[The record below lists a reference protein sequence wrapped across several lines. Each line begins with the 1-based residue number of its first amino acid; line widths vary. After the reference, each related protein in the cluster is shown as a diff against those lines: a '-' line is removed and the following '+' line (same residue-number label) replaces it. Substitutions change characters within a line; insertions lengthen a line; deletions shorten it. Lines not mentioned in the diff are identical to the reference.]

1 MDHEEYNRTGAAT
14 PVMLGI
20 ANNVFHVCIV
30 VFGLSTAYLLY
41 GVFFG
46 LGDFASWDRARQITM
61 MGNINSFNFEVGMR
75 CFLLSKTFTLVS
87 KALINRCLLMV
98 ETNKIGTSV
107 NGWICSRI
115 CTSKSRVLLVSFST
129 KSHLFTNI
137 TIPFRFFSANQK
149 IL

>member
-61 MGNINSFNFEVGMR
+61 IGNINLAGNAMLAAAVVG
-75 CFLLSKTFTLVS
+75 S
-87 KALINRCLLMV
+87 
-98 ETNKIGTSV
+98 
-107 NGWICSRI
+107 ICSL
-115 CTSKSRVLLVSFST
+115 VLLWC
-129 KSHLFTNI
+129 
-137 TIPFRFFSANQK
+137 
-149 IL
+149 